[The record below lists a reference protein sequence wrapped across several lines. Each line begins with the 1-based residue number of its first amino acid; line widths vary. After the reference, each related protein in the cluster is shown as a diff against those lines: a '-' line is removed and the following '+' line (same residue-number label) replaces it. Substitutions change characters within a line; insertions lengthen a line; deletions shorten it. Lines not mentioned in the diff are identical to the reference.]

1 MTIFRCKK
9 HFKSEFIQKMII
21 KYAAFSSFY
30 HKQNFNYLLH
40 MLALQHWENCQCLP
54 SSDIRT
60 PTIKHRT
67 ICFSCRCI
75 WDSFQDSRMI
85 KKILHCYSLSLWNK
99 PSDLKNKV
107 TPCQKIYL
115 QHPVQEFK
123 FADWT
128 NMILTFHKLD
138 KRFYTPFLNITAS
151 KLEQDSHQEM
161 F

>member
-40 MLALQHWENCQCLP
+40 MLALQHWGNCQCLP

-60 PTIKHRT
+60 PTSNTGQYVFLAGAYEILSKIPEWLKRY
-67 ICFSCRCI
+67 CI
-75 WDSFQDSRMI
+75 ATLYLFEINPQTSKTKSHLV
-85 KKILHCYSLSLWNK
+85 KKFTCNIQYKSLN
-99 PSDLKNKV
+99 
-107 TPCQKIYL
+107 L
-115 QHPVQEFK
+115 Q
-123 FADWT
+123 T
-128 NMILTFHKLD
+128 
-138 KRFYTPFLNITAS
+138 
-151 KLEQDSHQEM
+151 EQIW